1 MVRSLL
7 ANDYV
12 ALIVSIHEN
21 VSKIPTFV
29 CTESLFKL
37 SIKSFGL
44 LVWNAKP
51 KTLQNKWMPG
61 LLLVL
66 GALTSKLML
75 SLRNLGTKQWFKNDI
90 TKKSIKKG
98 LPSPQ
103 TSYYSSRF
111 SYIARFRNWSLIFGL
126 IWLPFSLGCLVERDE

>member
-66 GALTSKLML
+66 GALTSNLML
-75 SLRNLGTKQWFKNDI
+75 SLRNLGTKQ
-90 TKKSIKKG
+90 
-98 LPSPQ
+98 
-103 TSYYSSRF
+103 
-111 SYIARFRNWSLIFGL
+111 
-126 IWLPFSLGCLVERDE
+126 